1 MKNCLYLKFYFSVV
15 AYEEQLKVIQKKILR
30 IDEIDLIR
38 KFGMQWKFIRVSSRI
53 DINITDKINFRS

>member
-15 AYEEQLKVIQKKILR
+15 TYEEQLKVIQKKILR

-38 KFGMQWKFIRVSSRI
+38 KFGMQWKFIRVSSRY
-53 DINITDKINFRS
+53 